1 MASILVVDNE
11 EIIRK
16 MLIRMLQSD
25 GHEISQADGA
35 TQAKAILECKAVDL
49 ILMDIYMPEM
59 NGLALMK
66 SINETYAGIQTIL
79 ISGRHSMDAEEA
91 AKRFGAYT
99 FLKKPFTRS
108 ELLDI
113 VKDALANKKP
123 SADEE

>member
-1 MASILVVDNE
+1 MASILIVDNE

-25 GHEISQADGA
+25 GHEVEQAEGA
-35 TQAKAILECKAVDL
+35 AQAKAILERKPIDL

-66 SINETYAGIQTIL
+66 SINEMYSGIQTIL
-79 ISGRHSMDAEEA
+79 ISGRHSMDAEDA
-91 AKRFGAYT
+91 ARRFGAYT

-108 ELLDI
+108 ELLKI
-113 VKDALANKKP
+113 VKNALENKKEMP
-123 SADEE
+123 DDE

>member
-1 MASILVVDNE
+1 MASILIVDNE

-25 GHEISQADGA
+25 GHEIAQADGA
-35 TQAKAILECKAVDL
+35 AQAKAILECKSIDL

-66 SINETYAGIQTIL
+66 SINETHSGIETIL

-108 ELLDI
+108 ELLEI
-113 VKDALANKKP
+113 VKDALANNKP
-123 SADEE
+123 SPDEE

>member
-1 MASILVVDNE
+1 MASILIVDNE

-25 GHEISQADGA
+25 GHDVEQAEGA
-35 TQAKAILECKAVDL
+35 SEAKAILERKTIDL

-66 SINETYAGIQTIL
+66 AINETHSGIQTIL

-91 AKRFGAYT
+91 ARRFGAYT

-108 ELLDI
+108 ELLKI
-113 VKDALANKKP
+113 VKNALAAGKKSP
-123 SADEE
+123 DDE

>member
-1 MASILVVDNE
+1 MASILIVDNE

-25 GHEISQADGA
+25 GHEVDQAEGA
-35 TQAKAILECKAVDL
+35 SQAKAILERKHIDL

-66 SINETYAGIQTIL
+66 SINETYSDIQTIL

-91 AKRFGAYT
+91 ARRFGAYT

-108 ELLDI
+108 ELLKI
-113 VKDALANKKP
+113 VKNALA
-123 SADEE
+123 SAKTAHGDE